1 MEYRQCKSYVQSR
14 STEEKGPQSPFTLPL
29 PTMPDFNSPCR
40 VLESLERIE
49 KLGQMHLNV
58 HSNLAGLPNKI
69 SVTDVTDLTDHCA
82 GSDLNNNYSFYKPLP
97 QISSEY
103 SIFPSNYQCNGQ
115 EKNALTMPLTPHMH
129 PGCSLSRRN
138 YDFEE
143 MSTTPLRSVNWFSD
157 EENNPNI
164 LNQSNN
170 HGNITPDKQTSH
182 SNVLYE
188 SNSFCAPQV
197 VLKTRSPQQKRV
209 LSYPHNPNLSNIDS
223 PRQSGFKIGRKTYM
237 LPQHHH
243 YHHHQQ
249 DLSR

>member
-82 GSDLNNNYSFYKPLP
+82 GSDLNNIYSFYKPLP

-103 SIFPSNYQCNGQ
+103 SIFPPMQWTGEECSY
-115 EKNALTMPLTPHMH
+115 NAFN
-129 PGCSLSRRN
+129 SSYASRL
-138 YDFEE
+138 F
-143 MSTTPLRSVNWFSD
+143 V
-157 EENNPNI
+157 I
-164 LNQSNN
+164 
-170 HGNITPDKQTSH
+170 
-182 SNVLYE
+182 
-188 SNSFCAPQV
+188 
-197 VLKTRSPQQKRV
+197 KTK
-209 LSYPHNPNLSNIDS
+209 L
-223 PRQSGFKIGRKTYM
+223 
-237 LPQHHH
+237 
-243 YHHHQQ
+243 
-249 DLSR
+249 